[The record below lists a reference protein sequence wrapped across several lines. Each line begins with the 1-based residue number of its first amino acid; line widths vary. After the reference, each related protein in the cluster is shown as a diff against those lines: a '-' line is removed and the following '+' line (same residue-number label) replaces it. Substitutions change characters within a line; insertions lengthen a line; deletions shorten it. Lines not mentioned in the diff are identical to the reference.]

1 MNYNIISTGSKGN
14 ALVINKKILIDCG
27 VSFAKLKDFYKSFQL
42 VLLTHIH
49 SDHFNKSTIKKLAQL
64 RPTLRFG
71 CCEWLVEELVNC
83 GVNKKNI
90 DVLKIGK
97 WYEYYDFTV
106 SPVILY
112 HNVEQCG
119 YRLYID
125 HQKIFYATD
134 TNSLDGIY
142 AKNYDYYFVEANYE
156 EEEIK
161 ERIKAKEMLGIYS
174 YEKDVIKNHL
184 SKQKCD
190 NFLYENMGENSKYIY
205 MHQHEERYELLNE

>member
-27 VSFAKLKDFYKSFQL
+27 VTIAKLKDFYKSFQL

-49 SDHFNKSTIKKLAQL
+49 SDHFNKYTIKKLAQL

-190 NFLYENMGENSKYIY
+190 EFLYENMGENSKYIY
-205 MHQHEERYELLNE
+205 MHQHEERDELLNE

>member
-27 VSFAKLKDFYKSFQL
+27 VTFAKLKDFYKSFQL

-205 MHQHEERYELLNE
+205 MHQHEERDELLNE

>member
-27 VSFAKLKDFYKSFQL
+27 VTFAKLKDFYKSFQL

-49 SDHFNKSTIKKLAQL
+49 SDHFNKYTIKKLAQL

-97 WYEYYDFTV
+97 WYEYYGFTV

-161 ERIKAKEMLGIYS
+161 ERIKAKEQLGIYS

-190 NFLYENMGENSKYIY
+190 DFLYENMGENSKYIY
-205 MHQHEERYELLNE
+205 MHQHEEREEICE

>member
-49 SDHFNKSTIKKLAQL
+49 SDHFNKYTIKKLAQL

-71 CCEWLVEELVNC
+71 CCEWLVEDLVNC

-90 DVLKIGK
+90 DVLKVGK
-97 WYEYYDFTV
+97 WYEYYGFTV

-119 YRLYID
+119 YRLHIE

-161 ERIKAKEMLGIYS
+161 ERIKAKEQLGIYS

-190 NFLYENMGENSKYIY
+190 EFLYENMGENSKYIY
-205 MHQHEERYELLNE
+205 RHQHEERYELLNE

>member
-14 ALVINKKILIDCG
+14 ALLINKKILIDCG
-27 VSFAKLKDFYKSFQL
+27 VPFAKLKDFYKSFQL

-49 SDHFNKSTIKKLAQL
+49 SDHFNKYTIKKLAQL

-142 AKNYDYYFVEANYE
+142 AKNYDYYFIEANYE

-161 ERIKAKEMLGIYS
+161 ERIKAKEKLGIYS

-205 MHQHEERYELLNE
+205 MHQHEEREEICE

>member
-27 VSFAKLKDFYKSFQL
+27 VTFAKLKDFYKSFQL

-106 SPVILY
+106 SPVVLY

-190 NFLYENMGENSKYIY
+190 DFLYENMGENSKYIY
-205 MHQHEERYELLNE
+205 MHQHEEREEICE

>member
-49 SDHFNKSTIKKLAQL
+49 SDHFNKYTIKKLAQL

-97 WYEYYDFTV
+97 WYEYYGFTV

-161 ERIKAKEMLGIYS
+161 ERIKAKEQLGIYS

-190 NFLYENMGENSKYIY
+190 EFLYENMGENSKYIY

>member
-27 VSFAKLKDFYKSFQL
+27 VTFAKLKDFYKSFQL

-161 ERIKAKEMLGIYS
+161 ERIKVKEQLGIYS

>member
-27 VSFAKLKDFYKSFQL
+27 VPFAKLKDFYKSFQL

-106 SPVILY
+106 SPVVLY

-190 NFLYENMGENSKYIY
+190 EFLYENMGENSKYIY

>member
-27 VSFAKLKDFYKSFQL
+27 VTFAKLKDFYKSFQL

-106 SPVILY
+106 SSVILY

-205 MHQHEERYELLNE
+205 MHQHEEREEICE

>member
-1 MNYNIISTGSKGN
+1 MNYDIISTGSKGN

-27 VSFAKLKDFYKSFQL
+27 VTFAKLKDFYKSFQL

-49 SDHFNKSTIKKLAQL
+49 SDHFNKSTIKKLTQL

-71 CCEWLVEELVNC
+71 CCEWLDEELVNC

-97 WYEYYDFTV
+97 WYKYNDFKV
-106 SPVILY
+106 SPVLLY

-119 YRLYID
+119 YRLHINN
-125 HQKIFYATD
+125 KKMFYATD
-134 TNSLDGIY
+134 TNSLEGIY
-142 AKNYDYYFVEANYE
+142 AKDYDYYFIEANYE
-156 EEEIK
+156 EEEII

-174 YEKDVIKNHL
+174 YEKDVIENHL
-184 SKQKCD
+184 SKEKCD
-190 NFLYENMGENSKYIY
+190 RFLYENMGENSNYIY
-205 MHQHEERYELLNE
+205 MHQHEERDDNI

>member
-27 VSFAKLKDFYKSFQL
+27 VTFAKLKDFYKSFQL

-106 SPVILY
+106 SPVVLY

-190 NFLYENMGENSKYIY
+190 DFLYENMGENSKYIY

>member
-27 VSFAKLKDFYKSFQL
+27 VTFAKLKDFYKSFQL

-106 SPVILY
+106 SPVVLY

-161 ERIKAKEMLGIYS
+161 ERIKVKEQLGIYS

-190 NFLYENMGENSKYIY
+190 EFLYENMGENSKYIY
-205 MHQHEERYELLNE
+205 MHQHEEREEICE

>member
-27 VSFAKLKDFYKSFQL
+27 VTFAKLKDFYKSFQL